1 MNPVQKF
8 KEIVDRTTLIRVSQ
22 CQICGELLYSS
33 YNGAEGLAR
42 HCEETG
48 HDKFEAIHHIQIF
61 ASVEDM
67 EWMDEYGRIL
77 REGFDKIIKEG
88 KLDFLDKYV
97 KDKSDQ

>member
-1 MNPVQKF
+1 VQRRF
-8 KEIVDRTTLIRVSQ
+8 KEIVDRSTLIRVSR

-33 YNGAEGLAR
+33 YDGVEGLAR
-42 HCEETG
+42 HREETG
-48 HDKFEAIHHIQIF
+48 HDKFEAIYRVQIF

-77 REGFDKIIKEG
+77 REGLDKTIKEG